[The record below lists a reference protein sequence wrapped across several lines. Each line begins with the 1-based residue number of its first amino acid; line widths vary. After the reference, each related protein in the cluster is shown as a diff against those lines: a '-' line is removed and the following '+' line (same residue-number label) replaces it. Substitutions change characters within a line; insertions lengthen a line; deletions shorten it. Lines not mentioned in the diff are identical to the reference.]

1 MMMRRMSARAAPRRP
16 GGTVVRGRTV
26 VLAIGAYFAGV
37 GAIVHNSV
45 DGGLPGLW
53 RKVAGLAVGAEEEGK
68 KKKIQKNQKNRENRR
83 TAEDAE
89 DREHLHHHHHH
100 AHDHAASEDGRTVAQ
115 KNRDL
120 SDWRTQA
127 AESQRWAAAGGGGGG
142 VTDAERQRAFERG
155 AGSYDDEIGTDEM
168 VMGLT
173 LMRRALIRH
182 SRGQVLEVAAGTG
195 RNFDYYNL
203 DRVSVTSVDSSEGML
218 RIAARKVLAMDESV
232 RDRISCY
239 ITGHGAELEF
249 DTSSFDTVVD
259 TFGLCSFED
268 PVEALR
274 EMKRVCRPGGKILL
288 LEHGRSSYDW
298 LNDILD
304 EHAYKHAKRW
314 GCWWNRDIESILTE
328 AGLDVEYATRW
339 HFGTTH
345 YVIAT
350 VPSDGEPEEGPP

>member
-1 MMMRRMSARAAPRRP
+1 MSARRA
-16 GGTVVRGRTV
+16 GGTVVSGKTV
-26 VLAIGAYFAGV
+26 VLGIGAYFAGV
-37 GAIVHNSV
+37 GTIVHNTV

-53 RKVAGLAVGAEEEGK
+53 RKLAGMAYGGTGQEK
-68 KKKIQKNQKNRENRR
+68 KKR
-83 TAEDAE
+83 TPVMRDGGSDHCA
-89 DREHLHHHHHH
+89 HHHEH
-100 AHDHAASEDGRTVAQ
+100 HDHAGTSDRRTVAQ
-115 KNRDL
+115 KNKDL
-120 SDWRTQA
+120 SDWRVQA
-127 AESQRWAAAGGGGGG
+127 IESQRWGTAG
-142 VTDAERQRAFERG
+142 VTDAERQLAFERG
-155 AGSYDDEIGTDEM
+155 ATTYDNEIGTDEI

-182 SRGQVLEVAAGTG
+182 SQGQVLEVAAGTG

-203 DRVSVTSVDSSEGML
+203 DKVSVTSVDSSEGML
-218 RIAARKVLAMDESV
+218 RVAARKVLSMDESV
-232 RDRISCY
+232 RDRIACY
-239 ITGHGAELEF
+239 VTCHGAELEF
-249 DTSSFDTVVD
+249 DTASFDTVVD

-314 GCWWNRDIESILTE
+314 GCWWNRDIESILEE
-328 AGLDVEYATRW
+328 AGLDIEYATRW

-350 VPSDGEPEEGPP
+350 VPEEVSS